1 MIVKTDAIK
10 GSTRKIK
17 NYIGPVLKLHNCIKD
32 KKNCNSTF
40 ILSWIIEKLGRTT
53 LISKRIAATEE
64 EKKKLQIQKVAI
76 KTFCES
82 FHEASKSSIDSR
94 LPYGF
99 MLEFI

>member
-1 MIVKTDAIK
+1 M
-10 GSTRKIK
+10 
-17 NYIGPVLKLHNCIKD
+17 
-32 KKNCNSTF
+32 
-40 ILSWIIEKLGRTT
+40 
-53 LISKRIAATEE
+53 ISKRIAATEE